1 MLNKKLKRRL
11 NIAFRIIIILI
22 ICSIIVYL
30 FPKAGSFQYEFQK
43 GSPWRYETLNAP
55 FDFPIYKTDAEID
68 AEREKITK
76 EQTPIFNLNTEI
88 KEKQTAKFAT
98 ATEKYRNTATA
109 AAIDLIRNKL
119 ASIYTDGIIQLP
131 EQLDPST
138 LKTIKIVHNNLG
150 HDIEFQNVYTLKKAY
165 SALSQYI
172 DAIPLP
178 ASVKEHILSLNI
190 NNFIQP
196 NLEFDVSKTNLQL
209 VNQLKN
215 ISLTQGMVRNGE
227 TIITKR
233 ELVTPE
239 KVKLLNSLKVEYRHN
254 AGSYASH
261 LRIIGGQIILT
272 LTALTIFSVFFYY
285 SKKRIFYSNKE
296 FIFLYGAFLATVALG
311 CIGYYQN
318 INMLAL
324 PVLFFIIIVN
334 ILVGSRSALYLLLG
348 SSLLISYFAP
358 NSYMYLFMQV
368 TAGIVAIFSLSQLQR
383 RGQLFLSIFLIFL
396 TYISVYISFILI
408 QEGEISLSH
417 VFGLLW
423 LLINCLLL
431 SLTYPV
437 IYIFERI
444 FGYISEITLMELS
457 NPNHPALR
465 ALTKKAPGTFQHSL
479 MVANLAE
486 EAIYRIGGNPLLTR
500 TGALYHDIG
509 KSYDPIFF
517 IENQTGGI
525 NPHDQCEF
533 DESARH
539 IIDHVTKGVELAK
552 KYNLP
557 EAIINFIRTHHGK
570 SKVKYFYHS
579 FRNKYPERPVD
590 ESAFTYAGPD
600 PVSKECAVVMMADAV
615 EAVSRTQRD
624 KTEENITKLVNDIID
639 GQVQDGRYLNA
650 EITFKD
656 IASVKRVFIEMLT
669 NIYHSRIA
677 YPKLEKPE
685 QKDNT
690 GNTIPEDDTDN
701 KPQKA

>member
-1 MLNKKLKRRL
+1 MPDRKLKRRL

-55 FDFPIYKTDAEID
+55 FDFPIYKTDAELT
-68 AEREKITK
+68 AEREKIQK
-76 EQTPIFNLNTEI
+76 EQSPIFHLNHSI
-88 KEKQTAKFAT
+88 KASQVAKFA
-98 ATEKYRNTATA
+98 AAAGKYRTPATSP
-109 AAIDLIRNKL
+109 AIDLIQKKL
-119 ASIYTDGIIQLP
+119 ETIYNNGVLQLP
-131 EQLDPST
+131 EEFRPDNIKT
-138 LKTIKIVHNNLG
+138 LQIVNNNIG
-150 HDIEFQNVYTLKKAY
+150 REVDFKNVYTLKKAY
-165 SALSQYI
+165 SSLSQFI
-172 DAIPLP
+172 DATHLP
-178 ASVKEHILSLNI
+178 ASVKEHLQSLNL
-190 NNFIQP
+190 NNYIQP
-196 NLEFDVSKTNLQL
+196 NLEFDASKTHLQL
-209 VNQLKN
+209 LNQLKN
-215 ISLTQGMVRNGE
+215 ISQTQGMVRNGE
-227 TIITKR
+227 IIIAKR

-239 KVKLLNSLKVEYRHN
+239 KVKLLNSLKLEYRHN
-254 AGSYASH
+254 AGSYANH
-261 LRIIGGQIILT
+261 IRITGGQIILT
-272 LTALTIFSVFFYY
+272 LTALIIFSVFFYY

-296 FIFLYGAFLATVALG
+296 FIFLYGSFLATVALG
-311 CIGYYQN
+311 SLGYYQN

-324 PVLFFIIIVN
+324 PVLFFTIIVN
-334 ILVGSRSALYLLLG
+334 ILVGSRSALYLLL
-348 SSLLISYFAP
+348 SSGVLISYFAP
-358 NSYMYLFMQV
+358 NSYMYLFMQLA
-368 TAGIVAIFSLSQLQR
+368 AGIVAIFSLSQLQR
-383 RGQLFLSIFLIFL
+383 RGQLFLSILLIFL
-396 TYISVYISFILI
+396 TYVAVYISFILI

-423 LLINCLLL
+423 LAINCILL

-437 IYIFERI
+437 IYLFERI
-444 FGYISEITLMELS
+444 FGFISEITLIELS

-525 NPHDQCEF
+525 NPHDRCEF

-539 IIDHVTKGVELAK
+539 IIGHVTKGVELAK

-557 EAIINFIRTHHGK
+557 EAIIDFIRTHHGK
-570 SKVKYFYHS
+570 SKVKYFYNS
-579 FRNKYPERPVD
+579 FRNKYPDRPVD
-590 ESAFTYAGPD
+590 ESLFTYNGPD

-615 EAVSRTQRD
+615 EAVSRTLQD

-639 GQVQDGRYLNA
+639 NQVQEGRFQNA
-650 EITFKD
+650 DITFKD
-656 IASVKRVFIEMLT
+656 IAGVKRVFIDMLT

-677 YPKLEKPE
+677 YPKLQKPE
-685 QKDNT
+685 NET
-690 GNTIPEDDTDN
+690 GSQTGKTE
-701 KPQKA
+701 Q